1 MKVFKYVVYYS
12 VVPINSQRGKETTYF
27 SRTKA
32 MTKVNGAIP
41 LSTRDINREDKN
53 DILHRED
60 EAICVEKI
68 KARFDRDFLPK
79 YGAMW
84 RLMIREQESTVAVS
98 DGNDSLS
105 DTTTTTRTVAA
116 SLPDPRA
123 INFLEAI
130 ERKQAVSIS
139 VSRKPHGE
147 ECDDGCAPPIEE
159 FIELDEEET
168 KNITFDRKTSR
179 SYTSR
184 SSPSERNNTSETVAY
199 SDTEH
204 SITMSD
210 EERETEIDEGDSP
223 SVYETA
229 NEFEDEDSNLEH
241 TKSTALMEE
250 KAYNEYE
257 ENEEKEARNKE
268 IVIIDIDS
276 DTDTDTDSV
285 IGEMEANLRNDQ
297 ATCTHKSDEDNV
309 NDEIDGDDEKC
320 SFGSDLSKLHIS
332 TKEKELKGGATNSI
346 KAVRRYPCLS
356 PHSAA
361 GTISSIGNNLTSKAT
376 IDDPLVDTDD
386 EADDEHD
393 TESDD
398 DDDEEAEW
406 IPDDESLLPSPIST
420 PESKK
425 HTEKKKVVKQRISET
440 IDLCDSSSFDEA
452 ADSDFTVSDDDEG
465 SLDDHK
471 KQIAAA
477 VSSRKQGKGK
487 SKASFRRNRDQ
498 ITSSAFDEFNRN
510 AFRGELGNVVVQWSK
525 KLNTTAGL
533 TRLQT
538 ISTNMTP
545 GVPLKRQAVIELS
558 TKVVDDEEKL
568 RTTLLHE
575 LVHAVV
581 WIVEG
586 VSRPPHGA
594 DFKRWA
600 KIAMSKVPDVIVTT
614 THNYQI
620 QYKFNWACVNPKC
633 SFKIGRHSK
642 SVDTIRHRCGL
653 CKGKL
658 IEVTS
663 DGKPKKRAPPSAYNL
678 FVKEHSKAVREQFV
692 KQKPSVTQADV
703 MKELGRRWRE
713 QKSQS
718 TSG

>member
-1 MKVFKYVVYYS
+1 
-12 VVPINSQRGKETTYF
+12 
-27 SRTKA
+27 
-32 MTKVNGAIP
+32 MTKVNGFSP
-41 LSTRDINREDKN
+41 LSTRDINREDNN
-53 DILHRED
+53 DILNREE

-68 KARFDRDFLPK
+68 KARFDRIFLPK
-79 YGAMW
+79 YGDMW
-84 RLMIREQESTVAVS
+84 RQMIREKESTVIVS
-98 DGNDSLS
+98 DGDSLC
-105 DTTTTTRTVAA
+105 DTTTPSLVAA

-139 VSRKPHGE
+139 ASRPHGE
-147 ECDDGCAPPIEE
+147 ECECGCAPPIEE
-159 FIELDEEET
+159 FIELDEEQA
-168 KNITFDRKTSR
+168 KNITFDRKTPRKTSR

-184 SSPSERNNTSETVAY
+184 SSPSERNNTSETVH

-204 SITMSD
+204 SKTMSD
-210 EERETEIDEGDSP
+210 EETETEIDEGDSP

-229 NEFEDEDSNLEH
+229 NEFEDEDSNLEN
-241 TKSTALMEE
+241 TKSTALNEE
-250 KAYNEYE
+250 KAYSVTTRNNEYE
-257 ENEEKEARNKE
+257 ENEQKKARNDE

-276 DTDTDTDSV
+276 DID
-285 IGEMEANLRNDQ
+285 EMEDNLRNVV
-297 ATCTHKSDEDNV
+297 ATQTHKSDEDNV
-309 NDEIDGDDEKC
+309 IDEIDGDDEK
-320 SFGSDLSKLHIS
+320 GSSGLNLSELHIS
-332 TKEKELKGGATNSI
+332 TKEKEIKGGATNAFI
-346 KAVRRYPCLS
+346 GAQRNPCLS
-356 PHSAA
+356 PQSVA
-361 GTISSIGNNLTSKAT
+361 GTPSSIGNNPTSKAT

-398 DDDEEAEW
+398 DEEAEW
-406 IPDDESLLPSPIST
+406 IPDDESLLPSPKST
-420 PESKK
+420 PEPKK
-425 HTEKKKVVKQRISET
+425 HIEKRKVEKQRISET

-452 ADSDFTVSDDDEG
+452 ADSDFTVSDDDED
-465 SLDDHK
+465 SLDDK
-471 KQIAAA
+471 KQIAS
-477 VSSRKQGKGK
+477 VVTSRKQGKGT

-510 AFRGELGNVVVQWSK
+510 AFRGELGKVVVQWSK

-533 TRLQT
+533 TRLQKL
-538 ISTNMTP
+538 STNMTP
-545 GVPLKRQAVIELS
+545 GVPMKRQAVIELS

-575 LVHAVV
+575 LVHAAV
-581 WIVEG
+581 WILEG

-620 QYKFNWACVNPKC
+620 QYKFNWACMNPKC
-633 SFKIGRHSK
+633 SFQIGRHSK

-663 DGKPKKRAPPSAYNL
+663 DGAPKKRAPPSAYNL
-678 FVKEHSKAVREQFV
+678 FVKQHSKVVRGQLV
-692 KQKPSVTQADV
+692 KQKPGVTQADV

-713 QKSQS
+713 QKGQS
-718 TSG
+718 TS

>member
-1 MKVFKYVVYYS
+1 
-12 VVPINSQRGKETTYF
+12 
-27 SRTKA
+27 
-32 MTKVNGAIP
+32 MTKVNGRIP
-41 LSTRDINREDKN
+41 LSTRDINREDEN
-53 DILHRED
+53 DILNRED

-79 YGAMW
+79 YGDLW
-84 RLMIREQESTVAVS
+84 RQMIREQESTTVFPS
-98 DGNDSLS
+98 DGNNNLS
-105 DTTTTTRTVAA
+105 DTTTTPSSVVA

-139 VSRKPHGE
+139 VSRQPHGE

-159 FIELDEEET
+159 FTELDEEQT
-168 KNITFDRKTSR
+168 KNITFDRKTPRKTSRR

-184 SSPSERNNTSETVAY
+184 SSPTERNNTSETVVH

-204 SITMSD
+204 SITISD
-210 EERETEIDEGDSP
+210 EESETEIDEEDSP

-229 NEFEDEDSNLEH
+229 NEFEDEDSDLEN
-241 TKSTALMEE
+241 TNSDALKEE
-250 KAYNEYE
+250 KAYNVTTRNNEYE
-257 ENEEKEARNKE
+257 DNEEKKARNEE
-268 IVIIDIDS
+268 IVIIDID
-276 DTDTDTDSV
+276 TDTDTD
-285 IGEMEANLRNDQ
+285 IGIDEMEV
-297 ATCTHKSDEDNV
+297 ATSSNKSDEDNV
-309 NDEIDGDDEKC
+309 NDENAGDDEKG
-320 SFGSDLSKLHIS
+320 SFGSNLSKLHIS
-332 TKEKELKGGATNSI
+332 TKENKTKSGATNSI
-346 KAVRRYPCLS
+346 KSTRRYPCLS
-356 PHSAA
+356 PQSVAS
-361 GTISSIGNNLTSKAT
+361 TPSFIGNNPTSKAT

-398 DDDEEAEW
+398 DGEAEW
-406 IPDDESLLPSPIST
+406 IPDNESLLPSPIST
-420 PESKK
+420 SEPKK
-425 HTEKKKVVKQRISET
+425 RTEKKQAEKQRISET

-452 ADSDFTVSDDDEG
+452 ADSDFTVSDDDED
-465 SLDDHK
+465 SLNDHK
-471 KQIAAA
+471 KQIVEA
-477 VSSRKQGKGK
+477 VTSRKQGKGK

-498 ITSSAFDEFNRN
+498 ITSSSFDEFNRN
-510 AFRGELGNVVVQWSK
+510 AFRGELENVVVQWSK

-533 TRLQT
+533 TRLQKV
-538 ISTNMTP
+538 STNMTP

-614 THNYQI
+614 THNYEI

-633 SFKIGRHSK
+633 SFQIGRHSK
-642 SVDTIRHRCGL
+642 SVDTTRHRCGL

-663 DGKPKKRAPPSAYNL
+663 DGKPKQRAPPSAYNL
-678 FVKEHSKAVREQFV
+678 FVKEHSKAVREQLV
-692 KQKPSVTQADV
+692 KQKPGVTQADV
-703 MKELGRRWRE
+703 MKELGRRWRV

-718 TSG
+718 ISG